1 VGSIGLAI
9 GNEKTDTVDIAMP
22 TSTSLSASPGVVYP
36 RCLRSNGCISV
47 KLFWPMQLAFA
58 CTILIL
64 HKLFPFVIIFFY
76 FILICCRVALN
87 EK

>member
-1 VGSIGLAI
+1 MGSIGLAI

-47 KLFWPMQLAFA
+47 EKKAGLLGG
-58 CTILIL
+58 
-64 HKLFPFVIIFFY
+64 KY
-76 FILICCRVALN
+76 FDIQC
-87 EK
+87 